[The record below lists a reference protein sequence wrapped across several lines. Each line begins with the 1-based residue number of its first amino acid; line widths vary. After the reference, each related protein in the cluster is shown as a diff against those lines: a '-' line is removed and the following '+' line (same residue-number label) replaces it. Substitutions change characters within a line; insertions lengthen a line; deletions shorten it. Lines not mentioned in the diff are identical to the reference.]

1 MDDCVHGK
9 DKARHGAQ
17 NNVIGELNLRVTS
30 KNIQELEKVANIA
43 MYYHLR
49 PSDAITFPI

>member
-30 KNIQELEKVANIA
+30 KNIQELEKAAIIA

-49 PSDAITFPI
+49 PSDVITFPI